1 MKDDL
6 RGIIALAA
14 LTFREARRRK
24 VLLLAFLLGLLFLG
38 LFAWGVRA
46 TAQQAVALPPTLAR
60 LQLNFLTLAGLYVV
74 NFLVSVTAVAL
85 SVDTLSGDMA
95 SGIIHTLL
103 TKPVHRA
110 AIVMGK
116 WLGFVALVTLYLGFM
131 AGGTLGVTW
140 LMARY
145 VPPHVPTAFA
155 LMWLGAV
162 VLLTMTIAGGTR
174 LSTLANGVVI
184 FGLYGIAFIGGWME
198 RIGTVLGNATARN
211 LGIASSLVVPTEVLW
226 QYATTFLQPP
236 LLRQVG
242 LTPFSAAS
250 TPSPLMVAW
259 AVGCIAVN
267 LVLAVRWFTG
277 RDL

>member
-6 RGIIALAA
+6 RGILALTA
-14 LTFREARRRK
+14 LTFHEARQRK

-38 LFAWGVRA
+38 LFAWGARA
-46 TAQQAVALPPTLAR
+46 TARQADDLPPAIAR
-60 LQLNFLTLAGLYVV
+60 MQLNFLTLAGLYVV

-85 SVDTLSGDMA
+85 PVDTLSGDMA

-103 TKPVHRA
+103 TKPLHRA
-110 AIVMGK
+110 AIVIGK
-116 WLGFVALVTLYLGFM
+116 WLGFLALLTLYFGFM
-131 AGGTLGVTW
+131 AGGVLGATW
-140 LMARY
+140 LLAGY
-145 VPPHVPTAFA
+145 VPPGVSAAFP
-155 LMWLGAV
+155 LMWLGAI

-211 LGIASSLVVPTEVLW
+211 LGIISSLLVPTEVMW
-226 QYATTFLQPP
+226 QYAATFMQPA
-236 LLRQVG
+236 LLRQAG

-267 LVLAVRWFTG
+267 LALAVWWFTR

>member
-6 RGIIALAA
+6 RGIVTLAL
-14 LTFREARRRK
+14 LTFHEARQRK

-46 TAQQAVALPPTLAR
+46 TARQANAMGPVTVR
-60 LQLNFLTLAGLYVV
+60 LQLNLLTLAGLYVI
-74 NFLVSVTAVAL
+74 NFLVAVTAVAL
-85 SVDTLSGDMA
+85 PVDTLSGDIA
-95 SGIIHTLL
+95 SGLIHTLL
-103 TKPVHRA
+103 TKPLRRA
-110 AIVMGK
+110 AIVIGK
-116 WLGFVALVTLYLGFM
+116 WSGFLILLTLYFGFM
-131 AGGTLGVTW
+131 AGGVLGVTW
-140 LMARY
+140 LTASY
-145 VPPHVPTAFA
+145 VPPGVFAAFP

-198 RIGTVLGNATARN
+198 RIGTVLGNTTARN
-211 LGIASSLVVPTEVLW
+211 LGIASSLLVPTEAMW
-226 QYATTFLQPP
+226 QYAATLMQPA

-242 LTPFSAAS
+242 LTPFSAVS
-250 TPSPLMVAW
+250 TPSPLMVVW
-259 AVGCIAVN
+259 AVGCVAVN
-267 LVLAVRWFTG
+267 LGLAVWWFAR